1 MEKTIDNLQI
11 RPMLPEDRSL
21 VEEFF
26 QQMGEESASFFN
38 RNRGNERRT
47 LAFLEGR
54 KPDHLFWLAEDITE
68 DGPKMA
74 GLVFLWDIQTS
85 VPWLGIA
92 VAENW
97 QGKPLGRRLIGATKD
112 WCLEKGRGGILLT
125 TAQTN
130 FRGQGLYERCGFEKL
145 GVHHSG
151 EFLYLLRFD
160 RED

>member
-1 MEKTIDNLQI
+1 MEKTIDDLQI

-74 GLVFLWDIQTS
+74 GLVFLWDIQKS
-85 VPWLGIA
+85 AYQRERHIQEVSA
-92 VAENW
+92 VLAAARSF
-97 QGKPLGRRLIGATKD
+97 P
-112 WCLEKGRGGILLT
+112 
-125 TAQTN
+125 
-130 FRGQGLYERCGFEKL
+130 
-145 GVHHSG
+145 
-151 EFLYLLRFD
+151 
-160 RED
+160 